1 MPTPNPVTLTR
12 ARQDSLRR
20 LPRDG
25 SQPRQPRRS
34 PPQLPPVRT
43 RPPLWPRRHPH
54 DLPTRRLTNEAVIT
68 RPARLTHN
76 RERFAADSARP
87 KPRRL
92 THAISLR
99 RHALILPF
107 VAWVIPSLGGEN
119 LRDWPVASLRHQEK
133 GLRISSW
140 CRSCCCALLPLPAFA
155 VAASPHSERFA
166 A

>member
-1 MPTPNPVTLTR
+1 MPTLNPVTLTR

-54 DLPTRRLTNEAVIT
+54 NLPTRRLTNKAVIT

-76 RERFAADSARP
+76 RERSPANLARP
-87 KPRRL
+87 QPRQL
-92 THAISLR
+92 TRAISLR

-107 VAWVIPSLGGEN
+107 VAWVNPSLGERFYVTGQS
-119 LRDWPVASLRHQEK
+119 RV
-133 GLRISSW
+133 
-140 CRSCCCALLPLPAFA
+140 C
-155 VAASPHSERFA
+155 ASPRNGGFSSRLLLCSQA
-166 A
+166 AFCLRV